1 MSIQIF
7 DSSGGHFAVFVSPRV
22 TVAVHITIAILARR
36 LAVGITFGNS
46 YNVWER
52 VSRRARELMRIHG
65 EISGQI
71 CMGNSTPAGDS
82 GSPLAR
88 SESLPDI
95 NMIDKKMPGILHQ

>member
-1 MSIQIF
+1 MSIQVF

-22 TVAVHITIAILARR
+22 TVAVHITIAILAWS
-36 LAVGITFGNS
+36 LAVGMTFGNS

-71 CMGNSTPAGDS
+71 CMGNATPVGDGGSSPARS
-82 GSPLAR
+82 GSIPV
-88 SESLPDI
+88 I
-95 NMIDKKMPGILHQ
+95 NMIDKKMPGILH

>member
-1 MSIQIF
+1 MSIQGF
-7 DSSGGHFAVFVSPRV
+7 DSSGWHFAVFVSPRV
-22 TVAVHITIAILARR
+22 NVAVHITIAILAWSF
-36 LAVGITFGNS
+36 AVGITFGNS

-65 EISGQI
+65 EIRGQI
-71 CMGNSTPAGDS
+71 CMANSTPAGDG

-95 NMIDKKMPGILHQ
+95 NMIDKKMRGISHQ